1 MKANLSKKTAFLY
14 CNDAEKTAVIE
25 KVFAPM
31 GISVK
36 TVGEDE
42 YYKPLSV
49 LVFGIGKAAEP
60 TDTAD
65 TINEPMMILHGLDR
79 NLLDKA
85 VTALR
90 KNDVIIPLKA
100 ITTPT
105 NLNWSSVKVF
115 RNLKEE
121 HEAFKKGLN
130 QQ

>member
-1 MKANLSKKTAFLY
+1 MKAILSKKTAFLY
-14 CNDAEKTAVIE
+14 CIDSDKSAVIE

-36 TVGEDE
+36 AVGEDE
-42 YYKPLSV
+42 YHKPLSA
-49 LVFGIGKAAEP
+49 LVFGIGKEAEP
-60 TDTAD
+60 AERAG
-65 TINEPMMILHGLDR
+65 TIDEPMMILHGLDR

-105 NLNWSSVKVF
+105 NLSWSSVKVF
-115 RNLKEE
+115 QNLKEE
-121 HEAFKKGLN
+121 HKAFKKGLN

>member
-14 CNDAEKTAVIE
+14 CIDSDKAATIE
-25 KVFAPM
+25 KIFSPM

-36 TVGEDE
+36 SVVEDD
-42 YYKPLSV
+42 YHKPLSA
-49 LVFGIGKAAEP
+49 LVFAIGKSAEP
-60 TDTAD
+60 AESAD
-65 TINEPMMILHGLDR
+65 TIDEPMMILHGLDR

-105 NLNWSSVKVF
+105 NLSWSSVKVF
-115 RNLKEE
+115 QNLKEE

>member
-14 CNDAEKTAVIE
+14 CIDSDKSAVIE

-36 TVGEDE
+36 SVVEDE
-42 YYKPLSV
+42 YYKPLSA
-49 LVFGIGKAAEP
+49 LVFAIGKSAEP

-65 TINEPMMILHGLDR
+65 TIDEPMIILHGLDR

-105 NLNWSSVKVF
+105 NLSWSSVKVF
-115 RNLKEE
+115 QNLKEE
-121 HEAFKKGLN
+121 HESFKKGLN
-130 QQ
+130 RQ